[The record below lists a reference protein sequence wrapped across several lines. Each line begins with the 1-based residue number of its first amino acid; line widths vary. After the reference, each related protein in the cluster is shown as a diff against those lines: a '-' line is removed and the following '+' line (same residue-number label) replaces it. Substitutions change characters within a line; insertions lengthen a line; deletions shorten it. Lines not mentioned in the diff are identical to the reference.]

1 MEKTKADSTSSR
13 RFSAPLLLI
22 YTGLSWII
30 FRSALSGRGV
40 GDTISDIALLL
51 ILVGVLYY
59 VLCGFC
65 RRSAMNLPVICCVIG
80 VLLYLCLSALH
91 ALAVGSEAMLSA
103 STSDIASYIGVAR
116 LSGNLAHS
124 LSDKGMTLRLCI
136 ILPLIAGLLYHA
148 RNSRRISLL
157 MVLSRH
163 KPVYRA
169 IRKATDGMYA
179 MGRYGFYRLSVAAA
193 SGLLGLLLLT
203 ALGEPAAVG
212 CAFSTLCCMFVPSI
226 GWVALVGT
234 IYPVLLG
241 AYGSIRALRYC
252 LIALL
257 CCLLSETTLGR
268 HLRPKIGPDSTPVA
282 AISLC
287 ALALLGP
294 GSALAAGSVFHGVNA
309 LLTRPARKSYRS
321 PVSSKV

>member
-1 MEKTKADSTSSR
+1 MEKTKTDSTSSR

-30 FRSALSGRGV
+30 FRSALSGRGIGTV
-40 GDTISDIALLL
+40 ISDIALILV
-51 ILVGVLYY
+51 LVGVLYY
-59 VLCGFC
+59 VLCRFC
-65 RRSAMNLPVICCVIG
+65 RRSAMNLPVVCCVMG
-80 VLLYLCLSALH
+80 VLLYMCLSALQSM
-91 ALAVGSEAMLSA
+91 AVGVATMLSA

-116 LSGNLAHS
+116 LSGDLARS
-124 LSDKGMTLRLCI
+124 LSDTGLTLRLCI
-136 ILPLIAGLLYHA
+136 ILPLVAGLLYHA

-163 KPVYRA
+163 KPVYTA
-169 IRKATDGMYA
+169 IRKATDGMYS

-193 SGLLGLLLLT
+193 SGLLGFLLLT

-212 CAFSTLCCMFVPSI
+212 CAFTILCCMFVPSI

-241 AYGSIRALRYC
+241 AYGSLRAIRYC

-268 HLRPKIGPDSTPVA
+268 YLRPKTGPDSTPVA

-294 GSALAAGSVFHGVNA
+294 GSALAAGSVFHGVDA
-309 LLTRPARKSYRS
+309 LLTRSVKKSYRS
-321 PVSSKV
+321 PASSKV

>member
-30 FRSALSGRGV
+30 FRSALSGRGIGTV
-40 GDTISDIALLL
+40 ISDIALILV
-51 ILVGVLYY
+51 LVGVLYY
-59 VLCGFC
+59 VLCRFC
-65 RRSAMNLPVICCVIG
+65 RRSAMNLPVVCCVMG
-80 VLLYLCLSALH
+80 VLLYMCLSALQSM
-91 ALAVGSEAMLSA
+91 AVGAATMLSA

-116 LSGNLAHS
+116 LSGDLARS
-124 LSDKGMTLRLCI
+124 LSDTGLTLRLCI
-136 ILPLIAGLLYHA
+136 ILPLVAGLLYHA

-163 KPVYRA
+163 KPVYTA

-179 MGRYGFYRLSVAAA
+179 IGRYGFYRLSVAAA
-193 SGLLGLLLLT
+193 SGLLGFLLLT

-212 CAFSTLCCMFVPSI
+212 CAFTILCCMFVPSI

-241 AYGSIRALRYC
+241 AYGSLRAIRYC

-268 HLRPKIGPDSTPVA
+268 YLRPKTGPDSTPVA

-294 GSALAAGSVFHGVNA
+294 GSALAAGSVFHGVDA
-309 LLTRPARKSYRS
+309 LLTRSIKKSYRS
-321 PVSSKV
+321 PASSKV

>member
-1 MEKTKADSTSSR
+1 MEKTKTDSTSSR

-30 FRSALSGRGV
+30 FRSALSGRGIGTV
-40 GDTISDIALLL
+40 ISDIALILV
-51 ILVGVLYY
+51 LVGVLYY
-59 VLCGFC
+59 VLCRFC
-65 RRSAMNLPVICCVIG
+65 RRSAMNLPVVCCVMG
-80 VLLYLCLSALH
+80 VLLYMCLSALQSM
-91 ALAVGSEAMLSA
+91 AVGAATMLSA

-116 LSGNLAHS
+116 LSGDLARS
-124 LSDKGMTLRLCI
+124 LSDTGLTLRLCI
-136 ILPLIAGLLYHA
+136 ILPLVAGLLYHA

-163 KPVYRA
+163 KPVYTA

-193 SGLLGLLLLT
+193 SGLLGFLLLT

-212 CAFSTLCCMFVPSI
+212 CAFTILCCMFVPSI

-241 AYGSIRALRYC
+241 AYGSLRAIRYC

-268 HLRPKIGPDSTPVA
+268 YLRPKTGPDSTPVA

-294 GSALAAGSVFHGVNA
+294 GSALAAGSIFHGVDA
-309 LLTRPARKSYRS
+309 LLTRSVKKSYRS
-321 PVSSKV
+321 PASSKV